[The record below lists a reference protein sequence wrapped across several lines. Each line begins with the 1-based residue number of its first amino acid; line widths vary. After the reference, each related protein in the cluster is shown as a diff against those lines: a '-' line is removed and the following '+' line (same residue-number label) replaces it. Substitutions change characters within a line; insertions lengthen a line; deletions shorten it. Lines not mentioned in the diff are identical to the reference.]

1 MCVCVRCL
9 VTSSCVIRETTQTC
23 PRSRPRVSLSV
34 YLPHSAAGPESR
46 VTLRTDETSQA
57 DFEVMP
63 FAPRTRL
70 FFLVILLQWP
80 LHLLGVHACE
90 QCEIDAAESQADGAV
105 AGCVDT
111 WDECDDPETPQV
123 EGCEGD
129 PPEFLC
135 PALVN
140 SGLCDATFGGALPD
154 WHARLRDTPG
164 AAFLEQRVW
173 RHCPRSCGRCAR
185 DEARRH
191 RERGLEAEGRGE
203 LREAEDALR
212 AAVALQPHDAEHHS
226 ALGELLHVSSILFL
240 ARISALACGHSPL
253 REPYGFALGL

>member
-1 MCVCVRCL
+1 MAFV
-9 VTSSCVIRETTQTC
+9 
-23 PRSRPRVSLSV
+23 
-34 YLPHSAAGPESR
+34 
-46 VTLRTDETSQA
+46 
-57 DFEVMP
+57 
-63 FAPRTRL
+63 PRTRL
-70 FFLVILLQWP
+70 LFLVILLQWP

-191 RERGLEAEGRGE
+191 RKRGLEAEGRGE

-226 ALGELLHVSSILFL
+226 ALGELPHVSSILL
-240 ARISALACGHSPL
+240 LDRISTLACGQTPL
-253 REPYGFALGL
+253 REPYTALLVGCRQLVPRHTMNAEKRGAAFGACPKSPTFHCV

>member
-1 MCVCVRCL
+1 M
-9 VTSSCVIRETTQTC
+9 
-23 PRSRPRVSLSV
+23 
-34 YLPHSAAGPESR
+34 A
-46 VTLRTDETSQA
+46 
-57 DFEVMP
+57 
-63 FAPRTRL
+63 FAPRTRML
-70 FFLVILLQWP
+70 FLVILLQWP
-80 LHLLGVHACE
+80 LQLLFVVHACE

-105 AGCVDT
+105 AGCVDA
-111 WDECDDPETPQV
+111 WDECDDPKTPQV
-123 EGCEGD
+123 EGCEGN

-135 PALVN
+135 PALLD
-140 SGLCDATFGGALPD
+140 SGLCDATFGEALPD

-191 RERGLEAEGRGE
+191 RKRGLEAEGRGE

-226 ALGELLHVSSILFL
+226 ALGVLPHVSDILL
-240 ARISALACGHSPL
+240 LDRISTLACGHSLLQEPL
-253 REPYGFALGL
+253 LRARGLASSPSLRWDMPKGEAAFDESTGTAGRVELVPVG

>member
-1 MCVCVRCL
+1 M
-9 VTSSCVIRETTQTC
+9 
-23 PRSRPRVSLSV
+23 
-34 YLPHSAAGPESR
+34 A
-46 VTLRTDETSQA
+46 
-57 DFEVMP
+57 

-70 FFLVILLQWP
+70 LFLVILLQWP
-80 LHLLGVHACE
+80 LQLLFVVHACE

-105 AGCVDT
+105 AGCVDA
-111 WDECDDPETPQV
+111 WDECDDPKTPQV
-123 EGCEGD
+123 EGCEGN

-135 PALVN
+135 PALLD
-140 SGLCDATFGGALPD
+140 SGLCDATFGEALPD

-203 LREAEDALR
+203 LREAEGALR

-226 ALGELLHVSSILFL
+226 ALGELPHVSNILL
-240 ARISALACGHSPL
+240 LDRISTLACGHSLLQEPL
-253 REPYGFALGL
+253 LRARGLASSPSLRWDMPKGEAAFGACPKSPTSLRLTT